1 TRAFCPLILETE
13 SRRIQRGKGNRG
25 SIPTSDETRVR
36 LDLIHCQRHNQQ
48 RTAAF
53 AILSLFV
60 NPKDFMYEFAVTPAV
75 TQIRRR
81 GVEIAEVAAG
91 SLGAELELESGD
103 RVMSVNG
110 RAVCDYLDFR
120 FQTAGETEMVV
131 DVLKPSGE
139 HWELNI
145 ERDEAEDFGL
155 SFEQIVPRQCANEC
169 LFCFCKGNPET
180 ARPSLFVRDEDVR
193 LSFLYGNY
201 TTLTSITDE
210 EMRRVVEQRLTP
222 QYVSVHATDLEVRAY
237 LLGIDKQRADISGK
251 MRQMLDAGI
260 EIHAQ
265 VVLCPTINDGEI
277 LRKTIADLAELHP
290 RVSSVAIVPLGLT
303 RYLND
308 ARLTPVTPEFC
319 RQAIREVTGIQ
330 RDLRAKLGTTFAF
343 LGDEIY
349 LRAGRAV
356 PSRKHYGDYP
366 QIEDGIGMVRSFEN
380 EFSALR
386 RRLERRARAAGGSL
400 GRSPSELFGTI
411 LTGTLFAPVLR
422 RQVERLN
429 VRLGTRLHVAAVEND
444 YFGGDVSVAGLL
456 TGGDFAAARER
467 VRGDFVIM
475 PRVALKS
482 DEAIMLD
489 GMRLEDLQSQFEVP
503 LYAFDFAGFAEMLE
517 NITRERVPARQP
529 QTQQPAVRVS
539 G

>member
-1 TRAFCPLILETE
+1 
-13 SRRIQRGKGNRG
+13 
-25 SIPTSDETRVR
+25 
-36 LDLIHCQRHNQQ
+36 
-48 RTAAF
+48 
-53 AILSLFV
+53 
-60 NPKDFMYEFAVTPAV
+60 MYEFAVTPAV

-81 GVEIAEVAAG
+81 GVEISEVVAG
-91 SLGAELELESGD
+91 SLGAELELEPGD

-110 RAVCDYLDFR
+110 RAVRDYLDFR

-131 DVLKPSGE
+131 DVRKPSGE

-201 TTLTSITDE
+201 TTLTSITDD

-237 LLGIDKQRADISGK
+237 LLGIDKERADISGK
-251 MRQMLDAGI
+251 IRQMLDAGI

-265 VVLCPTINDGEI
+265 VVLCPTINDGEV

-308 ARLTPVTPEFC
+308 PRLTPVTPEFC
-319 RQAIREVTGIQ
+319 RRTISEVTKIQ
-330 RDLRAKLGTTFAF
+330 GDLRARLGTTFAF

-356 PSRKHYGDYP
+356 PSRRHYGDYP

-380 EFSALR
+380 EFSALQ
-386 RRLERRARAAGGSL
+386 RRLERRARAVGEPL
-400 GRSPSELFGTI
+400 GRAPAELFGTI

-422 RQVERLN
+422 RQVESVN
-429 VRLGTRLHVAAVEND
+429 VRFGTRLHVAAVEND

-482 DEAIMLD
+482 DEPIMLD
-489 GMRLEDLQSQFEVP
+489 GMRLEELQRQFEVP
-503 LYAFDFAGFAEMLE
+503 LYAFDFAGLAEMLE
-517 NITRERVPARQP
+517 SISSKHVPAREP
-529 QTQQPAVRVS
+529 QAALIGV
-539 G
+539 